1 VADLAHHDRK
11 VNVLIA
17 VSGLGIGGAEVVIQH
32 LAYGIDRRSFNVGV
46 CCIRVRGPIGEEL
59 ARAGIDIV
67 TLSNA
72 SVPKPDYFAFIK
84 LLKVIREKNI
94 DVLHTHT
101 VNALVAGGLC
111 KLLMPRLKLIHTF
124 HFGNY
129 PHLGNR
135 IMWMEHLFSRL
146 ATRLIAVGEVQ
157 RQQLKSTYRFGE
169 QSVGMVWNGVPLNS
183 HAGDPAFR
191 SRVGADQH
199 VLVGTIAT
207 LIEQKGLRDF
217 LAVARRFQSAA
228 DKVRFVIVGEGH
240 LRAELETMRRDWG
253 LENTLVITGWV
264 PNAASVALPCFDV
277 FFQPSLWE
285 AMSIAILEAMA
296 AGKPIVATRVGETPH
311 IIEDGVDGLL
321 VNPKDVDGMAD
332 AVGRL
337 VDDADLRR
345 QLGAAAQHK
354 VGQRFTVEQ
363 MTRTYEDIYL
373 QTVEPTGRKPSG
385 LYNWDWPRL

>member
-1 VADLAHHDRK
+1 LSVIARNNQK

-32 LAYGIDRRSFNVGV
+32 LAYGIDRRRFNVGV

-59 ARAGIDIV
+59 ASAGIDIV
-67 TLSNA
+67 TLSNSA
-72 SVPKPDYFAFIK
+72 VPKPDYFAFIK
-84 LLKVIREKNI
+84 LLRVIREKRI

-111 KLLMPRLKLIHTF
+111 KLFRPRLKLIHTF

-129 PHLGNR
+129 PHLGSR

-146 ATRLIAVGEVQ
+146 ATRLVAVGEVQ
-157 RQQLKSTYRFGE
+157 RQQLRSTYHFGE
-169 QSVGMVWNGVPLNS
+169 DSIGMVWNGVPLNS
-183 HAGDPAFR
+183 HSGDPSFR
-191 SRVGADQH
+191 SRVGAGKH

-217 LAVARRFQSAA
+217 LAVAKRFQGAA
-228 DKVRFVIVGEGH
+228 HKVRFVIVGEGQ
-240 LRAELETMRRDWG
+240 LRAELEAKRRELG
-253 LENTLVITGWV
+253 LEDTVVITGWL
-264 PNAASVALPCFDV
+264 PNAATVALPCFDV

-311 IIEDGVDGLL
+311 IIETGVDGLL
-321 VNPKDVDGMAD
+321 VNPKDVDGMAE
-332 AVGRL
+332 AIGRL
-337 VDDADLRR
+337 VDDPELRHH
-345 QLGAAAQHK
+345 LGTAAQHK
-354 VGQRFTVEQ
+354 VGRHFTVEQ

-373 QTVEPTGRKPSG
+373 QAVEPTGRRASG
-385 LYNWDWPRL
+385 SAARALPT